1 MASLKK
7 AIAAKCKDCIYDQA
21 IAGSWLTQVEACT
34 SVNSCAL
41 WPVRPLTIASIN
53 LQRKNNATS
62 IAVAD
67 DAEDELT
74 EV

>member
-21 IAGSWLTQVEACT
+21 IPGSWLSQVEACT
-34 SVNSCAL
+34 SVKSCAL

-53 LQRKNNATS
+53 QQRKNNAAS
-62 IAVAD
+62 AAV
-67 DAEDELT
+67 
-74 EV
+74 VKN